1 MAQSGLDVYMN
12 ETISVITNDG
22 RNIVVRATPPREGVE
37 IQKRESLMVLVQ

>member
-22 RNIVVRATPPREGVE
+22 RNIVVRATHPGKGVE
-37 IQKRESLMVLVQ
+37 GQNRESLSVLVQ